1 MSVARI
7 ALAAVVA
14 TVVDA
19 VYGFVVYGN
28 VMTSEFGRYPNVY
41 RSLDTQMAFMPV
53 LFCGILIAMVGAAA
67 IYAKGYDG
75 GSGLMEG
82 ARFGVLIAL
91 VATGYAAFPGY
102 AMTTIGRKLGLEM
115 AAANFVEW
123 IIAGVVIGLVYK
135 PAANAARRAAGV

>member
-41 RSLDTQMAFMPV
+41 RVERNLYKNV
-53 LFCGILIAMVGAAA
+53 VGTALVFEEINHDLQLSYRYAWRTTKINTAA
-67 IYAKGYDG
+67 ITQLYLLDKNFYLI
-75 GSGLMEG
+75 SGTYL
-82 ARFGVLIAL
+82 FTNCLYN
-91 VATGYAAFPGY
+91 TSS
-102 AMTTIGRKLGLEM
+102 
-115 AAANFVEW
+115 
-123 IIAGVVIGLVYK
+123 
-135 PAANAARRAAGV
+135 PAIT

>member
-1 MSVARI
+1 MNFARI
-7 ALAAVVA
+7 ALAAVAA

-28 VMTSEFGRYPNVY
+28 VLTSEFGRYPNVY

-53 LFCGILIAMVGAAA
+53 LFCGILIAMVGAAV
-67 IYAKGYDG
+67 IYAKGYEG
-75 GSGLMEG
+75 GSGMMEG
-82 ARFGVLIAL
+82 SRFGVLIGL
-91 VATGYAAFPGY
+91 VAAGYSAIPGY
-102 AMTTIGRKLGLEM
+102 AMSNIGRKLGLEM

-135 PAANAARRAAGV
+135 PAARATGV